1 MLPNIIYGGMH
12 HLEKRLPNGQLQAPG
27 NKNCSILL
35 EVLCIK
41 PIANIDNETKYAVA
55 VKLAL

>member
-12 HLEKRLPNGQLQAPG
+12 HLEKSLPNGQMKAPG

-41 PIANIDNETKYAVA
+41 SIANIDNETKYVIA
-55 VKLAL
+55 VKLSL